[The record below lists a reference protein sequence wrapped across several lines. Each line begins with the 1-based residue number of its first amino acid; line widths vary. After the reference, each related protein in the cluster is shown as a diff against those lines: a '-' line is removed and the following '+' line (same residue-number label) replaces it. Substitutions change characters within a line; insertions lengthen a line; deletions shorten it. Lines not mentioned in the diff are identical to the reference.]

1 MSKYKI
7 ALITGGSSDIALA
20 ISKELNRL
28 GYKIILTARNEQI
41 LKKHVNEIGE
51 DSTYIVAD
59 LSKKEEIVN
68 LTDQIEKLNLLVNL
82 AGVWHSGDKVL
93 AGIDYQNFSQDE
105 INLTMDVGIIAP
117 MLLVHGLV
125 AKMPKGSNIINISGT
140 FESGGKG
147 WLPYYVSK
155 KALED
160 FTFSLAD
167 ELKDKEISVNCISPS
182 DTATTPYE
190 KHFSE
195 YIEEAIQPDEIAEL
209 LIKIVKSSRSGT
221 IETIKRFEINN
232 NDIKF
237 LEDTIELSNQSYK
250 EGNFPVGAVIVENDQ
265 IIAQGRSS
273 KYPHSYA
280 HAESNAIDTAMKN
293 RDKNLEGA
301 TLYSSME
308 PCLMCLSKAYWSG
321 IRRIVFAIKKES
333 LPIDYYESN
342 HSNNELLERFNEG
355 IEFVYA
361 KEFEDKAM
369 EVIRRYKNER

>member
-1 MSKYKI
+1 MSKT

-20 ISKELNRL
+20 IGKELNKA
-28 GYKIILTARNEQI
+28 GYKIILTARNEDK
-41 LKKHVNEIGE
+41 LKKHISEIGG
-51 DSTYIVAD
+51 DTTFIVAD
-59 LSKKEEIVN
+59 LVEKEEIVKI
-68 LTDQIEKLNLLVNL
+68 TDQIEGLDLLVNL
-82 AGVWHSGDKVL
+82 AGVWHSGDKVF

-105 INLTMDVGIIAP
+105 IDLTIDVGIIAP

-160 FTFSLAD
+160 FTFSLAN
-167 ELKDKEISVNCISPS
+167 ELRDKEINVNGISPS
-182 DTATTPYE
+182 DTATNPY
-190 KHFSE
+190 KQHFPE

-209 LIKIVKSSRSGT
+209 LIRIVKSSRTGT
-221 IETIKRFEINN
+221 IETIKRFGINN
-232 NDIKF
+232 NDIKS
-237 LEDTIELSNQSYK
+237 LEDAIELSNQSYK
-250 EGNFPVGAVIVENDQ
+250 ESNFPVGAVIVEGEQ
-265 IIAQGRSS
+265 VIAQGKSS
-273 KYPHSYA
+273 KYPYSHA
-280 HAESNAIDTAMKN
+280 HAESNAIDTAIKN

-301 TLYSSME
+301 ILYSSME

-342 HSNNELLERFNEG
+342 HSNNELLERFNEK
-355 IEFVYA
+355 IEFVYV
-361 KEFEDKAM
+361 KELEDKAM
-369 EVIRRYKNER
+369 DIINKYENER